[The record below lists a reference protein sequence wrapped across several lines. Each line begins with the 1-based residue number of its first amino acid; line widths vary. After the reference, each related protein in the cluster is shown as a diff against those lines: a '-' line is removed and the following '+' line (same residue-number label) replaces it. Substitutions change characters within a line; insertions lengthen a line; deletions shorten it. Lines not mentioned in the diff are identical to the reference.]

1 MRTESQLE
9 KITFDAFEVNLKSEE
24 LWRGARKVRCQRQP
38 FRVLVAL
45 VEKAGEVVSRE
56 ELQLAIWGSD
66 SPADAD
72 HSLGI
77 AVNKLREALG
87 DSAEMPRFIETLSRR
102 GYRFIAEVSLTYGT
116 SESVQTA
123 SAVELISTPPAGDT
137 AKHEGEADGA
147 KEEIGAVEGPAPPV
161 LTVLPVRGAAAIEGN
176 AAIASLD
183 AESTR
188 PGARRRFPILLLAG
202 LFVAL
207 CAGGAIA
214 WLLIAYSGAGAPR
227 RIDQVTFNDS
237 IFPGVIAMES
247 YPALASDGSR
257 LYSATLENGETHIAS
272 IDPQTGT
279 MQPLQLPGEIVN
291 PTLTDISPDGS
302 RLLVLSHASTAAEQ
316 PLWVVPRGGGSGLR
330 VGNVLAH
337 DAIWM
342 PDGQSVLFG
351 AGDTLQVLRLDTNAV
366 TPFATLPGRP
376 FRMRWS
382 PSGQLLRMTILDP
395 LAHTSSLWQMTA
407 GHAPKPILPGWNTP
421 AQECCGVWS
430 PDGKRYVFASL
441 QGSSTDL
448 WTMPAYRLEKPV
460 RLTNG
465 PLRFTAPLSGREDG
479 RLYFVGLDMRSILQR
494 YDAPSGRFVVERSFL
509 GDATRVSYS
518 RDRQWVAWTDNS
530 GHLWRARAGADAE
543 GREKLQLTS
552 DPLQV
557 FLAQWSP
564 DDRRLVMMAHEPG
577 GAWQLYEINA
587 DGGVPVQLLHER
599 RNEADP
605 GWSPDGQQIVFG
617 RTPDLMGGE
626 VGPKQ
631 LQLLD
636 LRTHAVTTVPGS
648 DGFFSP
654 RWSPD
659 GRWIAALTLGEQKLV
674 LFDTQTRQWS
684 LLGSSAQSDG
694 KPGATGRHAAGQSV
708 SGIRAADP
716 VWSADSRAL
725 YIHAAFSSPQTI
737 VRISVPDGSATVVA
751 PIANPLVSD
760 EADSVFVGMNRDEQP
775 LIRVRTATG
784 NLYSMKMGR

>member
-1 MRTESQLE
+1 MSTEPQLE
-9 KITFDAFEVNLKSEE
+9 KITFDAFEVDLRSEE
-24 LWRGARKVRCQRQP
+24 LWRGTRKVRCQRQP

-45 VEKAGEVVSRE
+45 LEQAGQVVSRE
-56 ELQLAIWGSD
+56 ELQLTIWGSD

-77 AVNKLREALG
+77 AVNKLREALS
-87 DSAEMPRFIETLSRR
+87 DSAETPRFIETLSRR
-102 GYRFIAEVSLTYGT
+102 GYRFIAEASLTYSA
-116 SESVQTA
+116 SEGSEATPTA
-123 SAVELISTPPAGDT
+123 G
-137 AKHEGEADGA
+137 
-147 KEEIGAVEGPAPPV
+147 
-161 LTVLPVRGAAAIEGN
+161 LTVLDPVEPRAEAGDLHTSDELAPAVLQIEGV
-176 AAIASLD
+176 AIAPLD
-183 AESTR
+183 A
-188 PGARRRFPILLLAG
+188 ARSGQGTGRHLPIVLVAG
-202 LFVAL
+202 LFLAL

-214 WLLIAYSGAGAPR
+214 WLLIANAGGGAPL

-237 IFPGVIAMES
+237 IFPGVLAMES
-247 YPALASDGSR
+247 YPVLASDGSR

-351 AGDTLQVLRLDTNAV
+351 AGDTLQVLRLDTNLV

-382 PSGQLLRMTILDP
+382 PDGHLLRMTVLDP
-395 LAHTSSLWQMTA
+395 LAHTSSLWQLTT
-407 GHAPKPILPGWNTP
+407 GHTPMPMLPGWNNP

-430 PDGKRYVFASL
+430 PDGKRYVFASA
-441 QGSSTDL
+441 QAGGTDL
-448 WTMPAYRLEKPV
+448 WRMPAFRIDKPV

-479 RLYFVGLDMRSILQR
+479 SLYFVGLDMRSILQR
-494 YDAPSGRFVVERSFL
+494 YDAPAGRFVVERSFL
-509 GDATRVSYS
+509 ADATRVSYS
-518 RDRQWVAWTDNS
+518 RDRQWVAWTDIT
-530 GHLWRARAGADAE
+530 GHLWRARAGTDMA

-564 DDRRLVMMAHEPG
+564 DDRRLVMMAREPG
-577 GAWQLYEINA
+577 GAWQLYAMNA
-587 DGGVPVQLLHER
+587 DGGVPVQLLHEH

-617 RTPDLMGGE
+617 RTPDLMGDE
-626 VGPKQ
+626 VGLKQ

-636 LRTHAVTTVPGS
+636 LRTHAVTPVLGS
-648 DGFFSP
+648 NGFFSP

-659 GRWIAALTLGEQKLV
+659 GRWIAALTLGDQKLV
-674 LFDTQTRQWS
+674 LFDTRTRQWS
-684 LLGSSAQSDG
+684 LLGSTQQAAQ
-694 KPGATGRHAAGQSV
+694 PGAPGRHAASLPN

-737 VRISVPDGSATVVA
+737 VRVSVPDGSATVVA